1 MFDYQDYQV
10 YFAKCGYGL
19 EEILAREL
27 MSLGAEDT
35 QQNYFGVRF
44 KAGADALYRINYK
57 SRLASHILAPLIN
70 FDCHSDNY
78 LYTTAMDI
86 QWESIIRPGMTF
98 AIQSHVTDSRI
109 THSQYAALKLKDAIV
124 DRLRT
129 VHGDRPNVDRKNP
142 DVWLDLNIRENKAI
156 ISLDTSKGAL
166 HRRGYRRQ
174 SVEAPLQE
182 TLASAILTLG
192 EWDMKKPL
200 VDPMCGSGTFLS
212 EALLMAQNAPSP
224 AERFQGRSP
233 FKFMPDWDEDVW
245 EDVRNDTDSQMKQVP
260 HRLITGSD
268 INRKAVSAATTNL
281 GWLSGSQSVRIKVAD
296 FRDLDGFK
304 DSFIV
309 VNPPFGDRLG
319 ERRDA
324 LKLYNEF
331 GSFLKHKCQGS
342 TALVLCGHPELRHAL
357 GLRPK
362 RKKIVRN
369 GGIECQLVMLEMY

>member
-324 LKLYNEF
+324 LKL
-331 GSFLKHKCQGS
+331 
-342 TALVLCGHPELRHAL
+342 
-357 GLRPK
+357 
-362 RKKIVRN
+362 
-369 GGIECQLVMLEMY
+369 